1 MRSGFSPRVRRGRR
15 RLARAVAGAAMLLAL
30 LASTALAVHLAMALS
45 SLSNAT
51 LGERVV
57 VNPQGRSLY
66 TLRPESARNLLCKT
80 SACLKL
86 WPPLSVASGKA
97 QLRLARGVQ
106 GHLGILRRSNGTLQ
120 VTLRGLPLYRYSQDR
135 AKGQAKGE
143 GVEGFGGTWHAVSA
157 SSGERPRKPAA
168 TTAPPAAPVPPSYP
182 PSMESGPTTT
192 PSAPTSPG
200 TTTTPPPPPPPPPY
214 PYPVY

>member
-1 MRSGFSPRVRRGRR
+1 MSSGNSPHVRRAPR
-15 RLARAVAGAAMLLAL
+15 RLASTVTAAAMLLAL
-30 LASTALAVHLAMALS
+30 LASTALAAHLAMALG

-66 TLRPESARNLLCKT
+66 ALSPENARHLLCKT

-86 WPPLSVASGKA
+86 WPPLSVISDKA
-97 QLRLARGVQ
+97 KLKPAPGVQ

-120 VTLRGLPLYRYSQDR
+120 VTLRGRPLYRYSQDR

-143 GVEGFGGTWHAVSA
+143 GVESFGGTWHAMSA
-157 SSGERPRKPAA
+157 SSGERPRKPPA
-168 TTAPPAAPVPPSYP
+168 TSAPPAAPVPPYP

-192 PSAPTSPG
+192 PNAPTSPG
-200 TTTTPPPPPPPPPY
+200 TTTTPPPPPPPY
-214 PYPVY
+214 PNPVY